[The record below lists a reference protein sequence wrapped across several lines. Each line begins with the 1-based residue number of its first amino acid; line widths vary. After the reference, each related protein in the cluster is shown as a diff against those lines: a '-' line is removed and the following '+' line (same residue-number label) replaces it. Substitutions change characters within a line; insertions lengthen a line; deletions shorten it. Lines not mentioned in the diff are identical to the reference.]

1 MQFTSVK
8 LPLGDERGGDFD
20 ELLLALCEWR
30 CHRTFG
36 AAESSAASAECRVQG
51 AECRM
56 MADPAPAS
64 SSADTPEGVH
74 IFRHDLQAGVSTNGK
89 ANAAGGYKIRFY
101 GRRQQTD
108 WRVSLEAILD
118 KMERSGC
125 TRLAL
130 VEFDSMSEAT

>member
-1 MQFTSVK
+1 
-8 LPLGDERGGDFD
+8 
-20 ELLLALCEWR
+20 
-30 CHRTFG
+30 
-36 AAESSAASAECRVQG
+36 
-51 AECRM
+51 M

-108 WRVSLEAILD
+108 WQVSLEAILD
-118 KMERSGC
+118 KMEASGC
-125 TRLAL
+125 TRLAV
-130 VEFDSMSEAT
+130 VEFEATHPPPHHHHHPDH

>member
-1 MQFTSVK
+1 MQFTNVK
-8 LPLGDERGGDFD
+8 LPLGDERGSDFD

-30 CHRTFG
+30 CHRTLG
-36 AAESSAASAECRVQG
+36 PAESLRGLRRVQS